1 MQLSEFF
8 IKIVRELVVHTIGF
22 PQDRAIDSS
31 RVQYFNSNANDYL
44 YQQIITAIKEKK
56 GFAICKFGSIELAN
70 IVSKIKQGQWTLSDY
85 FKLIKGYPI
94 PIYRYKEI
102 ERLGINAGFFPAT
115 EKMVD
120 QFVQLMLTD
129 LKMVDVLASYIYCE
143 RYIDTYLNHCTKINL
158 DGYYA
163 PFLYEYPWT
172 RVMKGTR
179 VLVIHPFA
187 ESIRTQY
194 EKRKVLFDN
203 TEVLPEFASLRVLKA
218 IQSIAGNNCGFKDWF
233 AALDWMK
240 SEMEQEDFDIALI
253 GCGAYG
259 FPLTVHAKR
268 LGKIGIH
275 LAGWTQMLF
284 GIYGKRWLEDQPEY
298 SKYINKYWVR
308 PNISEIPG
316 GAQKVEGGCYW

>member
-1 MQLSEFF
+1 M
-8 IKIVRELVVHTIGF
+8 I
-22 PQDRAIDSS
+22 
-31 RVQYFNSNANDYL
+31 
-44 YQQIITAIKEKK
+44 
-56 GFAICKFGSIELAN
+56 
-70 IVSKIKQGQWTLSDY
+70 
-85 FKLIKGYPI
+85 
-94 PIYRYKEI
+94 
-102 ERLGINAGFFPAT
+102 
-115 EKMVD
+115 
-120 QFVQLMLTD
+120 
-129 LKMVDVLASYIYCE
+129 
-143 RYIDTYLNHCTKINL
+143 
-158 DGYYA
+158 
-163 PFLYEYPWT
+163 
-172 RVMKGTR
+172 
-179 VLVIHPFA
+179 
-187 ESIRTQY
+187 
-194 EKRKVLFDN
+194 
-203 TEVLPEFASLRVLKA
+203 ASLRVLKA